1 MKTTRKKSKIIGEQQ
16 LFTADGEIISCHVV
30 QIEERD
36 ANFHKIWLGH
46 IIQSLD
52 LIGNQKIRLANFIL
66 ANLDRENKLVM
77 TQRKIAEKSGIS
89 IGTIISTMKALQE
102 GNFLTKINSGAYQV
116 NPDIIFKG
124 GRNDRMNI
132 LLQYHAAKA
141 PKKDEGPV
149 PVSAEAKL
157 EAEGQTTIFEPEQ
170 ADETQLEPEIHRCKD
185 CGAVLVEKINR
196 KTEEIFLGCPNW
208 KNHQKTKSA

>member
-1 MKTTRKKSKIIGEQQ
+1 MKTTRKKTKIIGEQQ
-16 LFTADGEIISCHVV
+16 LFTNNGEIINCHVV

-89 IGTIISTMKALQE
+89 LFTVSETIKTLQD
-102 GNFLTKINSGAYQV
+102 GNFLTRINMGAYQV

-124 GRNDRMNI
+124 GSGDRMNI
-132 LLQYHAAKA
+132 LLQYHEAKA
-141 PKKDEGPV
+141 PEKK
-149 PVSAEAKL
+149 VSLAKSEETKL
-157 EAEGQTTIFEPEQ
+157 EDEGQTTIFETEP
-170 ADETQLEPEIHRCKD
+170 ADDPKPDVHCCKD
-185 CGAVLVEKINR
+185 CGAVMVEKVNR
-196 KTEEIFLGCPNW
+196 STGEKFLGCPNW
-208 KNHQKTKSA
+208 KNHEKTKTA

>member
-1 MKTTRKKSKIIGEQQ
+1 MNTTRRKSKIMGQLELFNPLTGEVVP
-16 LFTADGEIISCHVV
+16 CHVV

-66 ANLDRENKLVM
+66 GNLDRENKIIM
-77 TQRKIAEKSGIS
+77 TQRKMASKSGIS
-89 IGTIISTMKALQE
+89 YGTVAETLKALQE

-124 GRNDRMNI
+124 GSSDRMNI
-132 LLQYHAAKA
+132 LLQYNAAKA
-141 PKKDEGPV
+141 PEKAIE
-149 PVSAEAKL
+149 SEESKL
-157 EAEGQTTIFEPEQ
+157 EAEGQTTMFEKEPA
-170 ADETQLEPEIHRCKD
+170 ADPKPDVHYCKD
-185 CGAVLVEKINR
+185 CGAVMVEKVNR
-196 KTEEIFLGCPNW
+196 STGEKFLGCPNW
-208 KNHQKTKSA
+208 KNHEKTKTA